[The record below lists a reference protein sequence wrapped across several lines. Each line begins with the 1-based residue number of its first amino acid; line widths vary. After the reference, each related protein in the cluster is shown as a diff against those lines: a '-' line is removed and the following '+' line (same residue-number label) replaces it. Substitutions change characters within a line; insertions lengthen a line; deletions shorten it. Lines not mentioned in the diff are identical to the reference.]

1 VAAKRTLYEVL
12 GVGRKAGDAEIAQA
26 WQDLSSG
33 NPDQATLALAREA
46 HRILSDPAQRA
57 TYDRSLAAAATRA
70 LASDGTGRVR
80 RADETADRPRSRVP
94 LVAVLAIGVAA
105 AAGVGIWQARK
116 SAPGAG
122 GIVSRE
128 VIAIKEVPSTPAESP
143 REASGAPAARAQ
155 PAAIAP
161 GRSAEDLFATLSAS
175 VALVSTRGAGGGASG
190 SGVVID
196 RETVITNCHVVR
208 RAPEIQVRV
217 SGRSYPGTVLVADEV
232 FDLCTLSVGGLN
244 APAVGIG
251 SVTSL
256 RTGQKV
262 YAIGAPQGLE
272 LSLSDGL
279 VSSLREVPGGT
290 VIQTTAPISPG
301 SSGGGLFDA
310 EGRLVGI
317 MTFQH
322 RYGQNLNFAVPAD
335 WIPQM
340 RSRDGSARAATAV
353 AGPRPATGGPTIAG
367 RWSCFGSSTGQSGE
381 WAFGEDG
388 AFTITRSGSAPTRG
402 HYQLR
407 GKLLQIGGGGDAF
420 RLELESLGEDRMVLN
435 AGGGNRVACE
445 RRA

>member
-1 VAAKRTLYEVL
+1 MAAKRTLYEVL
-12 GVGRKAGDAEIAQA
+12 GVGRKAGEGEIAQA
-26 WQDLSSG
+26 LQVLSASS
-33 NPDQATLALAREA
+33 PDQATLALAREA

-57 TYDRSLAAAATRA
+57 AYDRSLVAAATRA

-80 RADETADRPRSRVP
+80 RAEEAEDRPRSRA
-94 LVAVLAIGVAA
+94 LLFAALAIGVVAA
-105 AAGVGIWQARK
+105 VGLGIWQARK
-116 SAPGAG
+116 PAPGAG

-128 VIAIKEVPSTPAESP
+128 VIAYKEMPTVASEAP
-143 REASGAPAARAQ
+143 REAPVAAAAPAAAG
-155 PAAIAP
+155 PA
-161 GRSAEDLFATLSAS
+161 GMNAEELFTTLSAS
-175 VALVSTRGAGGGASG
+175 VALVSARGAGGATSG

-217 SGRSYPGTVLVADEV
+217 SGRSYPATVLVADEV
-232 FDLCTLSVGGLN
+232 FDLCKLSVSGLN
-244 APAVGIG
+244 APAVATG

-310 EGRLVGI
+310 SGRLVGV

-322 RYGQNLNFAVPAD
+322 RFGQNLNFAVPAD
-335 WIPQM
+335 WIAQM

-353 AGPRPATGGPTIAG
+353 AGPSAAAGPAIFG

-381 WAFGEDG
+381 WTFGEDG
-388 AFTITRSGSAPTRG
+388 SVTITRSGTAPTRG
-402 HYQLR
+402 RFQLR
-407 GKLLQIGGGGDAF
+407 GKLLQIGGGGDGF
-420 RLELESLGEDRMVLN
+420 RLELESLSEDRMVLN
-435 AGGGNRVACE
+435 AGGGNRIACE
-445 RRA
+445 RRS

>member
-1 VAAKRTLYEVL
+1 MAPKRTLYEVL

-26 WQDLSSG
+26 WEKLSSG

-57 TYDRSLAAAATRA
+57 AYDRSLVAAAARA

-80 RADETADRPRSRVP
+80 RDDETADKPRSRAP
-94 LVAVLAIGVAA
+94 LVVALAAGIA
-105 AAGVGIWQARK
+105 AAGLYGIWQSRK
-116 SAPGAG
+116 PAAGAG
-122 GIVSRE
+122 GMVSRE
-128 VIAIKEVPSTPAESP
+128 VISI
-143 REASGAPAARAQ
+143 REAPSGPVVAQREAPGAAPAAAQ
-155 PAAIAP
+155 PAAGAA
-161 GRSAEDLFATLSAS
+161 GMSAEELFNTLSAS
-175 VALVSTRGAGGGASG
+175 VALVSARGAGGGTSG
-190 SGVVID
+190 SGVVVD

-217 SGRSYPGTVLVADEV
+217 AKRSYSASVAVADEA
-232 FDLCTLSVGGLN
+232 FDLCKLSVSGLD

-251 SVTSL
+251 SVASL
-256 RTGQKV
+256 RTGQRV

-310 EGRLVGI
+310 SGRLVGI

-335 WIPQM
+335 WIAEM
-340 RSRDGSARAATAV
+340 RSRDGSSRAPNAV
-353 AGPRPATGGPTIAG
+353 AGPPAAGGPTIIG

-388 AFTITRSGSAPTRG
+388 SFTITRSGSGPTRG
-402 HYQLR
+402 RFQLR
-407 GKLLQIGGGGDAF
+407 GRQLQIGGGGDAF
-420 RLELESLGEDRMVLN
+420 RLELESLSEDRMVLN
-435 AGGGNRVACE
+435 GGGGNRVACE
-445 RRA
+445 RRP